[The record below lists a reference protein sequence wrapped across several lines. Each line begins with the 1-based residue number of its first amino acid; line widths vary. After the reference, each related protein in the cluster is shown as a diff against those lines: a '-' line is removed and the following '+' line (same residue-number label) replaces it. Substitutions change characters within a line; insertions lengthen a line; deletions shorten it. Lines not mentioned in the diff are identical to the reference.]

1 VIEKVRVVTQ
11 PLVVSA
17 LVTLMVGVPAQL
29 SVACNSPVMVA
40 LVGIVVG
47 LQPKARPVVGTPEIT
62 GAVVSTVQV

>member
-1 VIEKVRVVTQ
+1 MENVRVVTQ

-29 SVACNSPVMVA
+29 SVALTNAVTLAQLGSVA
-40 LVGIVVG
+40 G
-47 LQPKARPVVGTPEIT
+47 LQPKATTPVGAPVIT